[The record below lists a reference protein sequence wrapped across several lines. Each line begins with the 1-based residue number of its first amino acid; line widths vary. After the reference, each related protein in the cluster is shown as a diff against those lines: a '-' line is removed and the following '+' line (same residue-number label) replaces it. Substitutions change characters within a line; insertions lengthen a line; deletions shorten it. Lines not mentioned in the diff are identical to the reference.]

1 MNNARLSRD
10 SVLMLEKA
18 KKYIQN
24 KWHKINNFVMVL
36 KLK

>member
-1 MNNARLSRD
+1 
-10 SVLMLEKA
+10 MLEKA